1 MGREGFLSIL
11 KVLGSM
17 SRTENKWRK
26 EGKKERKDRINCD
39 TCYNLMNLEDITL
52 SEKSWRQRGKYCGIP
67 LLSGAVKFTSRK

>member
-26 EGKKERKDRINCD
+26 EGKKKGRTELIV
-39 TCYNLMNLEDITL
+39 THAT
-52 SEKSWRQRGKYCGIP
+52 
-67 LLSGAVKFTSRK
+67 T